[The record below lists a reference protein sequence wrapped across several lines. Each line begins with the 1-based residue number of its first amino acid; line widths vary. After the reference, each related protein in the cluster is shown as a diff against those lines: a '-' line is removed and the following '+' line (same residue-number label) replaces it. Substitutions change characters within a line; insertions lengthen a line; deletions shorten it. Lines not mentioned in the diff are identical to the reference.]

1 MMDVFHTLP
10 YQQTKGEQCCSTA
23 PPFFVGKVGDGW
35 PRKNK
40 PFQKKIKKIK
50 KQKTKK
56 NQPAVNEQK
65 H

>member
-1 MMDVFHTLP
+1 MMDVFYTLP

-35 PRKNK
+35 PRKKQAFSNK
-40 PFQKKIKKIK
+40 K
-50 KQKTKK
+50 KQKKTKK
-56 NQPAVNEQK
+56 QKMQQAVNEQK

>member
-23 PPFFVGKVGDGW
+23 PPSFVGKVGDGW

-40 PFQKKIKKIK
+40 PFQKKKNKK
-50 KQKTKK
+50 KQKNK

-65 H
+65 N